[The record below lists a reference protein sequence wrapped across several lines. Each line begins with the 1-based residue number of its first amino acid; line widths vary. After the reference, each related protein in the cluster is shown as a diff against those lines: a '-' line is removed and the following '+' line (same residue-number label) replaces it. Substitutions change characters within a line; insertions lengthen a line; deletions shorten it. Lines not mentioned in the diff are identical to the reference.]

1 MPTTDDRRPRVRRM
15 VMFKHGVA
23 YLERGG
29 PADGSFELS
38 FDKDE
43 MNDVLKSLAAW
54 VEKGDARVTS
64 IAFEKPEDPEVV
76 LARRKL
82 VLDPTHALLGLLS
95 AFRGRRVKLE
105 LASGEVE
112 GEVIGMEDV
121 PSGAAESWD
130 RRVVLRAA
138 GDRLGL
144 HPLREVRGVSLL
156 EAPSRADL
164 ELLVDR
170 TRAATAG
177 DNRIVEVGLDG
188 SAEDLRVA
196 YVVPAPVWRVTYRL
210 ARAKSEAGVETTH
223 LIAWGIVHNPA
234 DEDLHDVELTLTTG
248 QPVSFVIDL
257 YHPKNVRR
265 VQVEET
271 TRALSAPPTTYAAAM
286 PPAPPPGAGGFMQS
300 MPGMAP
306 PAPMSMP
313 APAPAR
319 AKGRAMADA
328 FGGASGEGDGGAPAA
343 LGERGELFEYRVASR
358 VSIKRGGS
366 AMVPLLTAPLAAKKE
381 RIWRQGS
388 PPAPDL
394 VLTFANDTGAVLEE
408 GAAVVYDDDVYAG
421 EAMVPYRVRGA
432 EVKLAFAKDL
442 AVRCKRESTQHRIVS
457 RISLGKHGL
466 LEEVRWEERIELSAE
481 SDHAE
486 PVDVVFELPRVHGHV
501 FEGTEPFE
509 STGAHHRFRTSLAP
523 RSRVALSLRET
534 WPELRRIEYET
545 VQQNNLDGW
554 LRDRLLDPQS
564 CAELAPI
571 VALWARAAEIDQRIA
586 AVERARAA
594 AYEGQ
599 KQLTAQLG
607 VLKEGGPEGE
617 LRLRYARELASSQDQ
632 VNRMG
637 QEIQSLAS
645 ERERARQEAAR
656 LRAALVAKAP

>member
-1 MPTTDDRRPRVRRM
+1 MTATDTRPRVRRM

-29 PADGSFELS
+29 PASGPFELS

-54 VEKGDARVTS
+54 VEKGEARVTS
-64 IAFEKPEDPEVV
+64 IAFEKPEDPEKV

-82 VLDPTHALLGLLS
+82 VLEPTHALLGLFA
-95 AFRGRRVKLE
+95 AFRGRRVKVD
-105 LASGEVE
+105 LATGSVE
-112 GEVIGMEDV
+112 GEVIGFEDV
-121 PSGAAESWD
+121 PAAASSWE
-130 RRVVLRAA
+130 RRVLLRVA
-138 GDRLGL
+138 GDRIGL
-144 HPLREVRGVSLL
+144 FALREVLGVSLL

-177 DNRIVEVGLDG
+177 DNRIVEIGLEG
-188 SAEDLRVA
+188 VAEDLRVA
-196 YVVPAPVWRVTYRL
+196 YVVPAPVWRVTYRV
-210 ARAKSEAGVETTH
+210 ARGTDERGQDTTT

-234 DEDLHDVELTLTTG
+234 DEDLERVELTLTTG

-265 VQVEET
+265 VQVEESS
-271 TRALSAPPTTYAAAM
+271 RALSAPPTAYAAAM
-286 PPAPPPGAGGFMQS
+286 TAAPPMQGSPFGA
-300 MPGMAP
+300 PAAGMVP
-306 PAPMSMP
+306 PP
-313 APAPAR
+313 APAPR
-319 AKGRAMADA
+319 AVNAPRGGGIGAADMLA
-328 FGGASGEGDGGAPAA
+328 SFGGGEAPAA
-343 LGERGELFEYRVASR
+343 GVERGELFEYRVAAP
-358 VSIKRGGS
+358 VSLKRGGS
-366 AMVPLLTAPLAAKKE
+366 AMVPLLAATLDAKKE

-388 PPAPDL
+388 APAPDL
-394 VLTFANDTGAVLEE
+394 VLTFSNDTGAVLEE
-408 GAAVVYDDDVYAG
+408 GAAVVYDEGVYAG

-442 AVRCKRESTQHRIVS
+442 AVRCKRESTQTRTVS

-481 SDHAE
+481 SDHGEAI
-486 PVDVVFELPRVHGHV
+486 DVVFETARVAGRT
-501 FEGTEPFE
+501 FEPGTPQPFE
-509 STGAHHRFRTSLAP
+509 STSAHHRFRLAVEAH
-523 RSRVALSLRET
+523 RRASTQVREV
-534 WPELRRIEYET
+534 WLEHRRIEYET
-545 VQQNNLDGW
+545 VQQGNLDGW

-571 VALWARAAEIDQRIA
+571 VALWARAAEIDHRIGV
-586 AVERARAA
+586 VERSRAQ

-617 LRLRYARELASSQDQ
+617 LRLRYARELAASQDQ

-637 QEIQSLAS
+637 QEIASLAS
-645 ERERARQEAAR
+645 ERDRVKDEAAR

>member
-1 MPTTDDRRPRVRRM
+1 MTNERRPRVHRM

-23 YLERGG
+23 YLERSG
-29 PADGSFELS
+29 PADGPFELS

-54 VEKGDARVTS
+54 VEKGQARVTS
-64 IAFEKPEDPEVV
+64 IAFEKPEDPEKI

-82 VLDPTHALLGLLS
+82 VLEPTHALLGLFA
-95 AFRGRRVKLE
+95 AFRGRRVKVE
-105 LASGEVE
+105 LAASAVE
-112 GEVIGMEDV
+112 GEVIGFEDV
-121 PSGAAESWD
+121 PAAEGAWD
-130 RRVVLRAA
+130 RRVLLRIA
-138 GDRLGL
+138 GDRVGL
-144 HPLREVRGVSLL
+144 FALSDVRSVSLL

-177 DNRIVEVGLDG
+177 DNRIVEIGLEG
-188 SAEDLRVA
+188 EAEDLRVA

-210 ARAKSEAGVETTH
+210 VRGTDAQGGETTS

-234 DEDLHDVELTLTTG
+234 DEDLEEVELTLTTG

-265 VQVEET
+265 VQVEESS
-271 TRALSAPPTTYAAAM
+271 RALSAAPTAYAAAM
-286 PPAPPPGAGGFMQS
+286 PA
-300 MPGMAP
+300 
-306 PAPMSMP
+306 MP
-313 APAPAR
+313 APAMAPAAAGPWGGAPPPAAPGAPPPPMSRAAR
-319 AKGRAMADA
+319 AGIAGDMLAT
-328 FGGASGEGDGGAPAA
+328 FGGAEPPAA
-343 LGERGELFEYRVASR
+343 GVERGELFEYRVAAR

-366 AMVPLLTAPLAAKKE
+366 AMVPLLASQLVAKKE

-394 VLTFANDTGAVLEE
+394 VLTFENTTGAVLEE
-408 GAAVVYDDDVYAG
+408 GAAVVYDGDVYAG

-432 EVKLAFAKDL
+432 EAKLAFAKDL
-442 AVRCKRESTQHRIVS
+442 AVRCKRESSQLRTVS

-466 LEEVRWEERIELSAE
+466 LEEVRWEERIDLGAE

-486 PVDVVFELPRVHGHV
+486 PIEVIFEIPRTNGRS
-501 FEGTEPFE
+501 FEPGSPQPFE
-509 STGAHHRFRTSLAP
+509 STSAHHRFRLAVEPRARASL
-523 RSRVALSLRET
+523 RLRET
-534 WPELRRIEYET
+534 WIEMRRIEYET
-545 VQQNNLDGW
+545 VQQGNLDGW
-554 LRDRLLDPQS
+554 LRDHLLDPGS
-564 CAELAPI
+564 CAALAPI
-571 VALWARAAEIDQRIA
+571 VGLWARAAEIDQRIA
-586 AVERARAA
+586 VVERARAA

-617 LRLRYARELASSQDQ
+617 LRLRYARELAGSQDQ

-637 QEIQSLAS
+637 QEIASLAV
-645 ERERARQEAAR
+645 ERDRAREEAAR

>member
-1 MPTTDDRRPRVRRM
+1 MTERRPRVHRM

-23 YLERGG
+23 YLERSG
-29 PADGSFELS
+29 PADGPFELS

-64 IAFEKPEDPEVV
+64 IAFEKPEDPEKV

-82 VLDPTHALLGLLS
+82 VLEQTHALLGLFA
-95 AFRGRRVKLE
+95 AFRGRRVRVE
-105 LASGEVE
+105 RDGDAVE
-112 GEVIGMEDV
+112 GEVIGFEDV
-121 PSGAAESWD
+121 PAAESSWD
-130 RRVVLRAA
+130 RRVLLRVAN
-138 GDRLGL
+138 DRIGL
-144 HPLREVRGVSLL
+144 YPLRDVRGVTLL

-177 DNRIVEVGLDG
+177 DNRIVQIGLEG
-188 SAEDLRVA
+188 KAEDLRVA
-196 YVVPAPVWRVTYRL
+196 YVVPAPVWRVTYRV
-210 ARAKSEAGVETTH
+210 ARGKNERGEATTN

-234 DEDLHDVELTLTTG
+234 DEDLEEVELTLTTG

-265 VQVEET
+265 VQVEESS
-271 TRALSAPPTTYAAAM
+271 RALSAAPTAYGMAM
-286 PPAPPPGAGGFMQS
+286 PA
-300 MPGMAP
+300 MA
-306 PAPMSMP
+306 P
-313 APAPAR
+313 APAPMM
-319 AKGRAMADA
+319 GS
-328 FGGASGEGDGGAPAA
+328 FGAPGGAPAQA
-343 LGERGELFEYRVASR
+343 GPPPPPQRARGGVAADMVAAFGGGEPPAAGVERGELFEYRVASR

-366 AMVPLLTAPLAAKKE
+366 AMVPLLATPLDAKKE
-381 RIWRQGS
+381 RIWRQGG

-394 VLTFANDTGAVLEE
+394 VLTFDNTTGAVLEE

-432 EVKLAFAKDL
+432 GVKLAFAKDL
-442 AVRCKRESTQHRIVS
+442 AVRCKRESSQVRTVS

-466 LEEVRWEERIELSAE
+466 LEEVRWEERIELEAE

-486 PVDVVFELPRVHGHV
+486 EIQVIFEIPKVHGRVFEKDTLQ
-501 FEGTEPFE
+501 PFE
-509 STGAHHRFRTSLAP
+509 ATSAHHRFETKVAP
-523 RSRVALSLRET
+523 RSRATLSLREV
-534 WPELRRIEYET
+534 WLEHRRIEYET
-545 VQQNNLDGW
+545 VQQGNLDGW
-554 LRDRLLDPQS
+554 LRDHLLDPSS
-564 CAELAPI
+564 CAALAPI

-586 AVERARAA
+586 VVERARAA

-617 LRLRYARELASSQDQ
+617 LRLRYARELAGSQDQ
-632 VNRMG
+632 VNRLG
-637 QEIQSLAS
+637 QEIASLAS
-645 ERERARQEAAR
+645 ERDRAKEEAAR
-656 LRAALVAKAP
+656 LRAALVARAPA

>member
-1 MPTTDDRRPRVRRM
+1 
-15 VMFKHGVA
+15 MFKHGVA
-23 YLERGG
+23 YLERRG
-29 PADGSFELS
+29 PADGNFELS

-54 VEKGDARVTS
+54 VERGDARVTS
-64 IAFEKPEDPEVV
+64 IAFEKPEDPEAV

-82 VLDPTHALLGLLS
+82 VLEPTHALLGLFA
-95 AFRGRRVKLE
+95 AFRGRRVRIE
-105 LASGEVE
+105 LAGDSVE
-112 GEVIGMEDV
+112 GEVIGFEDV
-121 PSGAAESWD
+121 PASEASWD
-130 RRVVLRAA
+130 RRVLLRVAN
-138 GDRLGL
+138 DRVGL
-144 HPLREVRGVSLL
+144 YALREVRSVSLL
-156 EAPSRADL
+156 EAHSRADL

-177 DNRIVEVGLDG
+177 DNRIVEIGLEG
-188 SAEDLRVA
+188 KAEDLRVA
-196 YVVPAPVWRVTYRL
+196 YVVPAPMWRVTYRL
-210 ARAKSEAGVETTH
+210 ARGNDEKGEPVTT

-234 DEDLHDVELTLTTG
+234 DEDLDDVELTLTTG

-265 VQVEET
+265 IEVEES
-271 TRALSAPPTTYAAAM
+271 TRALSAPPTTYGMAMAGAAPGAPQGFG
-286 PPAPPPGAGGFMQS
+286 PPAPA
-300 MPGMAP
+300 A
-306 PAPMSMP
+306 APMM
-313 APAPAR
+313 R
-319 AKGRAMADA
+319 AKGMVAAMEADR
-328 FGGASGEGDGGAPAA
+328 GGPPPAE
-343 LGERGELFEYRVASR
+343 LVERGELFEYRVASR

-366 AMVPLLTAPLAAKKE
+366 AMVPLLTAPLTAKKE
-381 RIWRQGS
+381 RIWRQGG
-388 PPAPDL
+388 PAAPDL

-442 AVRCKRESTQHRIVS
+442 AVRCKRQSTQSRVVS
-457 RISLGKHGL
+457 RMSLGKYGL
-466 LEEVRWEERIELSAE
+466 VEEVRWEERIELEAE
-481 SDHAE
+481 SDHASE
-486 PVDVVFELPRVHGHV
+486 IDVVFEIPKIHGRT
-501 FEGTEPFE
+501 FDEKSPQPFE
-509 STGAHHRFRTSLAP
+509 ATSAHHRFRMAVAP
-523 RSRVALSLRET
+523 RSRATLRLVEH
-534 WPELRRIEYET
+534 WLEQRRIEYET
-545 VQQNNLDGW
+545 VQQGNLDSW
-554 LRDRLLDPQS
+554 LRDRLLDAAS

-617 LRLRYARELASSQDQ
+617 LRLRYARELAGSQDQ

-637 QEIQSLAS
+637 QEMQSLAT
-645 ERERARQEAAR
+645 ERDRAREEAAR

>member
-1 MPTTDDRRPRVRRM
+1 MPKLDDRRPRVRRM

-23 YLERGG
+23 YLERSG

-38 FDKDE
+38 FDKEE

-64 IAFEKPEDPEVV
+64 IAFEKPEDPEAV

-82 VLDPTHALLGLLS
+82 LLEPTHALIGLLS

-112 GEVIGMEDV
+112 GEVIGLEDL
-121 PSGAAESWD
+121 PAGETGSD
-130 RRVVLRAA
+130 RRVVLRSA

-144 HPLREVRGVSLL
+144 HALREVRGVSLL

-177 DNRIVEVGLDG
+177 DNRIVEVGLEG

-210 ARAKSEAGVETTH
+210 ARARSEAGVETTH

-234 DEDLHDVELTLTTG
+234 DEDLDDVELTLTTG

-271 TRALSAPPTTYAAAM
+271 TRALSAPPAMYASAM
-286 PPAPPPGAGGFMQS
+286 PQSPPGVGGFGPPMQ
-300 MPGMAP
+300 GMAP
-306 PAPMSMP
+306 PLPAAAP
-313 APAPAR
+313 APAPR
-319 AKGRAMADA
+319 MAKGRAMADT
-328 FGGASGEGDGGAPAA
+328 FGGGGEGDGGAPAA

-366 AMVPLLTAPLAAKKE
+366 AMVPLLSAPVDAKKE

-388 PPAPDL
+388 AAAPDL

-442 AVRCKRESTQHRIVS
+442 AVRCKRESTQHRVVS

-486 PVDVVFELPRVHGHV
+486 SVDVVFEIPRLHGHV
-501 FEGTEPFE
+501 FEGLAPFE
-509 STGAHHRFRTSLAP
+509 STSAHHRFRVTLAP
-523 RSRVALSLRET
+523 RSRAALTVRET

-586 AVERARAA
+586 QVERARAA

-617 LRLRYARELASSQDQ
+617 LRLRYARELAGSQDQ

-637 QEIQSLAS
+637 QEIQSLAG
-645 ERERARQEAAR
+645 ERERAREEAAR

>member
-1 MPTTDDRRPRVRRM
+1 MPKTDDRRPRVRRM

-64 IAFEKPEDPEVV
+64 IAFEKPEDPEAV

-105 LASGEVE
+105 LASGDVE
-112 GEVIGMEDV
+112 GEVIGLEDV
-121 PSGAAESWD
+121 PAAAESWD

-138 GDRLGL
+138 SDRLGL
-144 HPLREVRGVSLL
+144 YALREVRGVSLL

-177 DNRIVEVGLDG
+177 DNRIVEVGLEG

-210 ARAKSEAGVETTH
+210 ARSRSEAGGETTH

-234 DEDLHDVELTLTTG
+234 DEDLDDVELTLTTG
-248 QPVSFVIDL
+248 QPISFVIDL

-271 TRALSAPPTTYAAAM
+271 TRALSAPPVAYATAMPQSAPGVGGFGPPMQGMPPPPAAA
-286 PPAPPPGAGGFMQS
+286 
-300 MPGMAP
+300 
-306 PAPMSMP
+306 P
-313 APAPAR
+313 APAPR
-319 AKGRAMADA
+319 MAKGRTMADA
-328 FGGASGEGDGGAPAA
+328 FGGAAEVDGAAPAA

-366 AMVPLLTAPLAAKKE
+366 AMVPLLAVPIDAKKE
-381 RIWRQGS
+381 RIWRQGAAA
-388 PPAPDL
+388 APDL

-442 AVRCKRESTQHRIVS
+442 AVRCKRESTQHRVVS

-486 PVDVVFELPRVHGHV
+486 PIDVVFEIPKIHGHV
-501 FEGTEPFE
+501 FEGTQPFE
-509 STGAHHRFRTSLAP
+509 STGAHHRFRASVGART
-523 RSRVALSLRET
+523 RVVVSLRET
-534 WPELRRIEYET
+534 WPELRRVEYET
-545 VQQNNLDGW
+545 VQQTNLDGW

-586 AVERARAA
+586 SVERARAA

-617 LRLRYARELASSQDQ
+617 LRLRYARELAAQQDQ

-637 QEIQSLAS
+637 QEIQSLAG
-645 ERERARQEAAR
+645 ERERAREEAAR
-656 LRAALVAKAP
+656 LRAALVARAH